1 MHLPETVGIN
11 PIIEDLAVDGHL
23 FSEQLGAITQLAIDK
38 HGIVICSNISVAT
51 RLRYGQTDLGAG
63 LKVALPHM
71 LALGHVQQCAG
82 GERHG
87 VDGHA
92 SMRTAP
98 AHGRL
103 AVLVGNHFDAG
114 APVKT
119 VKLLITGHAIDWH
132 GHIDMTEPAHLL
144 RNGDGFPL
152 ELAGQRDVH
161 EIRSA
166 DSPAHRQ
173 RAGKRPSRINTVL
186 GCFEHFDNFTGPE
199 PIIAIMRFVK
209 FNAYQFAGQGKADE
223 HHAAIDM
230 GHAAA
235 LIGVSLDADFSLHR
249 CPFRFCPPR
258 VR

>member
-1 MHLPETVGIN
+1 MFQRSGDVSGTGVHVVQIHDAQVALGILHGHARAFHAKHASAFTGHGGQWQGEQTGARVQVPDHRCHSTLQLLVDLIDHMRAECNRCLTMHLPETVGIN
-11 PIIEDLAVDGHL
+11 PIIEGLAVDGHL

-51 RLRYGQTDLGAG
+51 RLRYGQANLGAG
-63 LKVALPHM
+63 LKAALPHM

-132 GHIDMTEPAHLL
+132 GRIDMTEPAHLL
-144 RNGDGFPL
+144 GNGDGFPL
-152 ELAGQRDVH
+152 ELAGQ
-161 EIRSA
+161 
-166 DSPAHRQ
+166 
-173 RAGKRPSRINTVL
+173 
-186 GCFEHFDNFTGPE
+186 
-199 PIIAIMRFVK
+199 
-209 FNAYQFAGQGKADE
+209 
-223 HHAAIDM
+223 
-230 GHAAA
+230 
-235 LIGVSLDADFSLHR
+235 
-249 CPFRFCPPR
+249 
-258 VR
+258 